1 MVTFDCCNN
10 VLDLHWVCN
19 EAVQPKTPADHST
32 LTRVSSSVITAVADC
47 TRPLFDCYDED
58 SVDRLIIDIKDED
71 AESVSDDPQYATSC
85 IENDVCDSLSK
96 CSLPPVSSLTRNDVK
111 QNVSELPI
119 LTESCDE
126 NSESCSQSTEE
137 KPSTVSDKVDAE
149 SSAKAVET
157 AKLADMLTD
166 DMFMRWPAISC
177 RIGAGL
183 QNLGNTCFVNA
194 TIQCLTY
201 TVPLVNYLLSLNH
214 AASCKLSNYI
224 TFNYNLV
231 SHSRGQMYIGHITAV
246 SVCVSF
252 PHYCT
257 DVDVTWG
264 NGWGCP
270 LVVHYWVDSH
280 SVHGLVT

>member
-10 VLDLHWVCN
+10 VLALHWVCN
-19 EAVQPKTPADHST
+19 EAMQQKTAADHSA

-47 TRPLFDCYDED
+47 TRPLFDCYDDD

-71 AESVSDDPQYATSC
+71 TESVSDDPQYATSC
-85 IENDVCDSLSK
+85 IESDVCDSLSK
-96 CSLPPVSSLTRNDVK
+96 CSLPPVSSLTGDDVK
-111 QNVSELPI
+111 PDVSELPI

-126 NSESCSQSTEE
+126 NSESCSQEE

-149 SSAKAVET
+149 SSLKAVET

-166 DMFMRWPAISC
+166 DMFMRWPSISC

-224 TFNYNLV
+224 TFNYSLV
-231 SHSRGQMYIGHITAV
+231 SHSRG
-246 SVCVSF
+246 
-252 PHYCT
+252 
-257 DVDVTWG
+257 
-264 NGWGCP
+264 
-270 LVVHYWVDSH
+270 
-280 SVHGLVT
+280 